1 MVWQP
6 NKQTSMTATSPSYY
20 IPPEPGSWAAPALAL
35 LVHLALFVFFF
46 IGIDWHSETPIAVEA
61 EVWDVKV
68 RDAAPKAEVPP
79 PTPPTPPEPVKVK
92 ETPTPP
98 PVEKKPEEITP
109 PKVDIALEKEN
120 KKKLAKEKQEKEK
133 LEKEKQEK
141 AEKLA
146 QEKKLEE
153 KKLAEEEKKKQLAEK
168 KRKEA
173 QELAAIEKR
182 RAEDLRRITGN
193 GAPNSTGDAARST
206 GPRGDPSYAAAI
218 KAKIKSNI
226 VIPGGLED
234 QGNPQAEFKITL
246 SPSGDVWNVK
256 KIKSSGVAAY
266 DTAVENAI
274 NKSSPLPR
282 KKDGTV
288 EREITA
294 TFKLKELQE

>member
-1 MVWQP
+1 M
-6 NKQTSMTATSPSYY
+6 SATSPSYY
-20 IPPEPGSWAAPALAL
+20 IPPEPGSWASPALAL
-35 LVHLALFVFFF
+35 LVHLALFAFFF

-68 RDAAPKAEVPP
+68 REAAPKAELPP
-79 PTPPTPPEPVKVK
+79 EPKPEPTPEPVKVK
-92 ETPTPP
+92 EVPTPP
-98 PVEKKPEEITP
+98 PVEKRPEEVAP
-109 PKVDIALEKEN
+109 PKVDIALEKEKEL
-120 KKKLAKEKQEKEK
+120 KKKQAKDKLDKEK

-153 KKLAEEEKKKQLAEK
+153 KKLAEEEKKKLLAEK
-168 KRKEA
+168 KRNEA
-173 QELAAIEKR
+173 LELAANEKR

-193 GAPNSTGDAARST
+193 GAPTATGDAARST
-206 GPRGDPSYAAAI
+206 GPRGDPNYAASI

-226 VIPGGLED
+226 VFSGDMEG

-256 KIKSSGVAAY
+256 KIKGSGVAAY
-266 DTAVENAI
+266 DMAVENAI

-288 EREITA
+288 DREITA
-294 TFKLKELQE
+294 TFKLKDLQE